1 MSVNNGGATT
11 TTTAATTGV
20 GQEAVSSGNVI
31 SDCLSLLSR
40 SDDTSR
46 FVGLAMMLSIAS
58 HIQDPSD
65 ILGRCMETL
74 NPIFLDRLL
83 NAGQHNSVQSSS
95 LVLLM

>member
-1 MSVNNGGATT
+1 MSVNNGGAETT
-11 TTTAATTGV
+11 TTSS
-20 GQEAVSSGNVI
+20 GQEEVSPGNVV

-46 FVGLAMMLSIAS
+46 FVGLAMMLSIVN

-65 ILGRCMETL
+65 ILGRSMETL

-83 NAGQHNSVQSSS
+83 NAGQYMCIIPCIGWTDKS
-95 LVLLM
+95 

>member
-1 MSVNNGGATT
+1 MSVNNGDAETTTATT
-11 TTTAATTGV
+11 TTTTTDV
-20 GQEAVSSGNVI
+20 RQEEASSGNVV

-46 FVGLAMMLSIAS
+46 FVGLAMMLSIAN

-65 ILGRCMETL
+65 ILGRCMEAL

-83 NAGQHNSVQSSS
+83 NAGQ
-95 LVLLM
+95 